1 MLKKIVIIFF
11 LLVSSVLAGDI
22 EDNIIEFEKKRLSHN
37 KRMQIQEIKI
47 IHKED
52 IELDGWQG
60 YILDIKLKLQD
71 KTANI
76 KDIVFSNGKIIAT
89 DLHDIKTGES
99 LKKHLQKN

>member
-1 MLKKIVIIFF
+1 MVKKIVIIFF